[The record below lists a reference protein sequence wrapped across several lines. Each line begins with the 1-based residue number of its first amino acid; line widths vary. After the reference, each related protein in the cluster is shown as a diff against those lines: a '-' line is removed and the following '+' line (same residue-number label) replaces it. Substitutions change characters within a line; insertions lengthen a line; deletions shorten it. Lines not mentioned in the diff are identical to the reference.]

1 MWQHTTEPGG
11 GPPMTLAQWAD
22 MDEDEPGEL
31 VDDSLVE
38 DEEVGALHEVV
49 AAWFV
54 WLLQSWIMSRGGLV
68 LGSGVRFGVL
78 PHRGRKPDVSVY
90 FAGRR
95 PPPHG
100 LVTTPPDI
108 MIEIVSARPR
118 DARRDRVEKTNEYA
132 AFGVRFYWITDP
144 TIRSFEIFELR
155 ADGRYV
161 KALSAAEGMIAGVP
175 GCEGLVIDLDAL
187 WTDVSRLEAD
197 DGEAGAGGGA
207 LDG

>member
-1 MWQHTTEPGG
+1 MLLQTAEPEGK
-11 GPPMTLAQWAD
+11 PPMTLAQWAD

-31 VDDSLVE
+31 VNEVLVE
-38 DEEVGALHEVV
+38 EEEVGALHEAV
-49 AAWFV
+49 AIWFA
-54 WLLQSWIMSRGGLV
+54 WLLKSWLGSRGGVV
-68 LGSGVRFGVL
+68 LGSDARFGVS
-78 PHRGRKPDVSVY
+78 PRRGRKPDVSVY

-100 LVTTPPDI
+100 LVTTPPDV
-108 MIEIVSARPR
+108 MIEIVSLRPQ

-132 AFGVRFYWITDP
+132 AFGVRFYWIADP
-144 TIRSFEIFELR
+144 AIRSFEIFELR

-161 KALSAAEGMIAGVP
+161 KALSAGEGMIAGVP
-175 GCEGLVIDLDAL
+175 GCEGLVVDLDAL
-187 WTDVSRLEAD
+187 WTDVSRLQAD